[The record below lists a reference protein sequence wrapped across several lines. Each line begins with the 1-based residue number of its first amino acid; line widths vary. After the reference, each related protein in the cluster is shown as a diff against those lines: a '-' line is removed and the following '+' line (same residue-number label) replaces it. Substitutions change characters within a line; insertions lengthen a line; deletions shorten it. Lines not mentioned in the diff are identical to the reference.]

1 MKQIIQLGDPV
12 LEKQS
17 IEIEDVNSKE
27 IQELI
32 DEMLRIVEVKEES
45 TAGLSAPQIGKNLR
59 VAICRRMDL
68 KDEDENPRWEIMINP
83 KLIYKSPETTTFWE
97 GCLSIKKGDLFGR
110 VTRPKRVTVEFLDRK
125 GNSKTLDADEY
136 FSHVVQ
142 HEVDHLDGILFLK
155 YVLDPKEL
163 YTAKELDKMS
173 E

>member
-1 MKQIIQLGDPV
+1 
-12 LEKQS
+12 
-17 IEIEDVNSKE
+17 
-27 IQELI
+27 
-32 DEMLRIVEVKEES
+32 
-45 TAGLSAPQIGKNLR
+45 
-59 VAICRRMDL
+59 
-68 KDEDENPRWEIMINP
+68 
-83 KLIYKSPETTTFWE
+83 
-97 GCLSIKKGDLFGR
+97 